1 MPTES
6 ILRLLAAAEDAKNT
20 DELLRG
26 FETALSLY
34 DFDSWLLLRHSA
46 VTGNGAGVMA
56 GKTAPGSSLT
66 AESLSDAVLWRLRT
80 GIGGFRIRDVLRD
93 SALGRKRRNRKNIN
107 GAAIHL
113 QWADGYAF
121 PIHTGRGFAGS
132 MAMRGERAL
141 SALDMKLFE
150 IMAHTLF
157 WRFVQQKECHGIS
170 EPGDLSLTRRESEV
184 LAFLADGMT
193 SNEIGRTLKIST
205 HTVDWYMNGLQDKFS
220 ARNRPH
226 LLALAFRMGL
236 VN

>member
-6 ILRLLAAAEDAKNT
+6 ILRLLATAEEAKNT
-20 DELLRG
+20 EELLRG
-26 FETALSLY
+26 FESALSLY
-34 DFDSWLLLRHSA
+34 DFDSWLLLGHSPVA
-46 VTGNGAGVMA
+46 DAETGVMA
-56 GKTAPGSSLT
+56 GKTAPGGNPA
-66 AESLSDAVLWRLRT
+66 AESLPDAVLWRLRT

-93 SALGRKRRNRKNIN
+93 SALNRKRRNGKNAN
-107 GAAIHL
+107 GTAIHL
-113 QWADGYAF
+113 YWTDGYAF

-132 MAMRGERAL
+132 VALRGERTL
-141 SALDMKLFE
+141 SALEVKLFE
-150 IMAHTLF
+150 SVATTLF
-157 WRFVQQKECHGIS
+157 WRFMRQRDGACVVP
-170 EPGDLSLTRRESEV
+170 PGDLSLTRREAEV